1 MDFTP
6 PEATLAHSAGLN
18 TSSVWEHTWKPCLH
32 TMQAN
37 TGPWPQVTL
46 EVATS
51 CQVAAFLADIYEEHN
66 ETTQT
71 YGSRLNFKDVSSS

>member
-1 MDFTP
+1 MGSAELFKGTIVLLELDFVDFMP

-18 TSSVWEHTWKPCLH
+18 TRSVWEHTWKPCLH

-46 EVATS
+46 EAASS
-51 CQVAAFLADIYEEHN
+51 CQVAAFLGQYLWGA
-66 ETTQT
+66 
-71 YGSRLNFKDVSSS
+71 